1 MTLTCVRRLLNLD
14 VDVWIH
20 LNCALW
26 SLEVYETLNGALM
39 NVEAAVKRGKTVVRE
54 TQLYVQPAHSSTLL
68 SSIFILHFSVLRSL
82 LSFSSLSY
90 ALFFCLLLL
99 FCSPLLL
106 FSFHFSP
113 ALLFSSE
120 FFRLPFSPSFPFM
133 NTSVLISRLFFLY
146 LSLFYLFNLTCRL
159 NSLNFR
165 IVSCAKGKVLRWF
178 VAKC

>member
-54 TQLYVQPAHSSTLL
+54 QLYVQPAHSSALL
-68 SSIFILHFSVLRSL
+68 SSIFILHLSVLRSL

-90 ALFFCLLLL
+90 AFIFSLLCSLLSPMLFSSVFY

-106 FSFHFSP
+106 FSFHFSL

-120 FFRLPFSPSFPFM
+120 FFR
-133 NTSVLISRLFFLY
+133 
-146 LSLFYLFNLTCRL
+146 
-159 NSLNFR
+159 
-165 IVSCAKGKVLRWF
+165 
-178 VAKC
+178 